1 MTSATSGF
9 EKIMR
14 KFSTHTDD
22 DLPSGTHGEIRYLH
36 NTGTSPAIFDGDD
49 NPITVPAGAVYE
61 IMYLDI
67 DDKWHVVG
75 TG

>member
-1 MTSATSGF
+1 
-9 EKIMR
+9 MR
-14 KFSTHTDD
+14 DFSTHTAD

-36 NTGTSPAIFDGDD
+36 NTGTSPATFDDGGS

-61 IMYLDI
+61 IMYLDLA
-67 DDKWHVVG
+67 DTSNDKWYVVG